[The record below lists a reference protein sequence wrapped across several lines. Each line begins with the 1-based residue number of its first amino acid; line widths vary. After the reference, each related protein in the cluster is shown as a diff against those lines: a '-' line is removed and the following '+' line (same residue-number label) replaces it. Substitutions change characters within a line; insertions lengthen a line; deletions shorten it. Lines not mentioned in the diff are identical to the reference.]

1 MDQPAPSAR
10 AVWKARPTASKEA
23 KFAEVLDILAEAGD
37 TRATPTLTDSAES
50 LWHSELHRYNKRDGV
65 MTRLP
70 AGTWTRVFS
79 LVQDLHRAVV
89 RFNFTFDGGI
99 IDGPA
104 TAIAFINN
112 TNSNSVRFT
121 ALSGF
126 TDCMFQPLFVFS
138 DGSAVCTAD
147 AHDAFRAM
155 LDALERDDPSVR
167 EAVAAAFRC
176 NGPPALRSL
185 IPPEPIGQPAAAT
198 VPATVPDSVPGGSV
212 PVPVLRNMVETVAAA
227 FRRHLPPAL
236 RSLIPPEPIGQPAAA
251 TVPAT
256 VPDSVPDSVA
266 GTVPDS
272 VLRASPLLRNMV
284 EDMDGLTPAQLFQHL
299 SQHLPADPAAA
310 DAMLADMD
318 AWLSLPKHSYR
329 FMPARA
335 AEVANLAHF
344 LGIECMADWI
354 AERVG
359 ELLSPAPTWMDEEW
373 G

>member
-198 VPATVPDSVPGGSV
+198 VPATVPDSVP
-212 PVPVLRNMVETVAAA
+212 
-227 FRRHLPPAL
+227 
-236 RSLIPPEPIGQPAAA
+236 
-251 TVPAT
+251 
-256 VPDSVPDSVA
+256 DSVA